1 VADFFCAVFEDKAL
15 ADQAV
20 VAVEKVV
27 HHEDMEPVSKGA
39 EVGHA
44 EIVEQAG
51 EKGSNV

>member
-1 VADFFCAVFEDKAL
+1 MFEDKAL

-27 HHEDMEPVSKGA
+27 HHEDMDPVVLDPKNI

-44 EIVEQAG
+44 EVVEQIP
-51 EKGSNV
+51 EKGSKA